1 MKPRQLKRL
10 PAAKITSLVTVC
22 VLLLVSCGGNN
33 AQPQEQDLT
42 DDQIAEILPEFD
54 FDGLVFTEVIRNN
67 FSERYKETIPV
78 IINYLTNPPG
88 ETGFGTM
95 KILSETPRQCLGGI
109 NPISRSFEET
119 MVEDGWTID
128 SLVSFR
134 GDDGGS
140 RNVEIF
146 RKSNYVVSI
155 SCRNLVD
162 YVNEQL
168 AEGQWGSIL
177 VRRPCLINGQPSVQ
191 ITLSFDSVP
200 KEIMGYASEKGQ
212 WQQTSFKDLEPM
224 YLDDALRFEGRMYT
238 ENSVEIE
245 DYASIPF
252 SKVGEF
258 PRTPED
264 TVHGPIRACKY
275 DEATTEWVVPE

>member
-1 MKPRQLKRL
+1 M
-10 PAAKITSLVTVC
+10 
-22 VLLLVSCGGNN
+22 LLVSCGGNN

-42 DDQIAEILPEFD
+42 DDQIAEILPELD
-54 FDGLVFTEVIRNN
+54 FDGLVSTGVARNSY
-67 FSERYKETIPV
+67 SERYKETIAV
-78 IINYLTNPPG
+78 IMGYLTNPPV
-88 ETGFGTM
+88 ENSFGKM

-119 MVEDGWTID
+119 MVKDGWTID

-134 GDDGGS
+134 GDSGGS

-146 RKSNYVVSI
+146 RKSNYVVTI
-155 SCRNLVD
+155 NCRAGVSYVD
-162 YVNEQL
+162 EQL
-168 AEGQWGSIL
+168 AEGPWGSML
-177 VRRPCLINGQPSVQ
+177 VKRPCLTGGEPKVQ

-212 WQQTSFKDLEPM
+212 WQKTSFKDLEPI
-224 YLDDALRFEGRMYT
+224 YLDDALRFDGWMYR

-275 DEATTEWVVPE
+275 DEATSEWVVPE

>member
-1 MKPRQLKRL
+1 MKHRQLKRL
-10 PAAKITSLVTVC
+10 PVVKITSLVTVF
-22 VLLLVSCGGNN
+22 VMLLVSCGGNN

-54 FDGLVFTEVIRNN
+54 FGGLVFTEVIRNYY
-67 FSERYKETIPV
+67 SERYKDTIPV
-78 IINYLTNPPG
+78 IINYLTNPAVDNS
-88 ETGFGTM
+88 FGNM

-109 NPISRSFEET
+109 NPISRSFEEA

-134 GDDGGS
+134 SDSGGS

-146 RKSNYVVSI
+146 RKSNYVVTVNCDAQVSY
-155 SCRNLVD
+155 VD
-162 YVNEQL
+162 GQL

-212 WQQTSFKDLEPM
+212 WLKTSFKDLEPM
-224 YLDDALRFEGRMYT
+224 YLDDALRFDGGTYT
-238 ENSVEIE
+238 ESSIEIN

-252 SKVGEF
+252 SKWGEF
-258 PRTPED
+258 PITPDD

-275 DEATTEWVVPE
+275 DEASSEWVVPE